1 MNRVLTAHNIFE
13 PPGQNERVMWKTDSP
28 FFFFRHKGYAKP
40 MLRKN

>member
-28 FFFFRHKGYAKP
+28 FFFSDIKVI
-40 MLRKN
+40 LNQC